1 MIVSSGYRKR
11 GFDAYGGKVLKAEDF
26 SHWNKDRLADP
37 AGVALQLDEEIEV
50 VELGVFDILPTLYQL
65 WIKNPKCK
73 IYMSED
79 NIAMFQRNNVLIRG
93 QYGTGAENFAQQYHL
108 QFLPLDIE
116 LAQAGDYFDRGV
128 DIVTLRFYDDGSAY
142 IHQDCRCQGISA
154 GNTGGGEVSFNL
166 PDDFYRTMTA
176 DELADKCWLS
186 GLIKKNGV
194 LASVMKKAKAKG
206 GFLIDY
212 TKKEKDG

>member
-1 MIVSSGYRKR
+1 MIVSAGFRKR
-11 GFDAYGGKVLKAEDF
+11 GFDAYGGKVLKASDF
-26 SHWNKDRLADP
+26 SYWSEERLADP
-37 AGVALQLDEEIEV
+37 AGVALGIDEEIEV

-79 NIAMFQRNNVLIRG
+79 NIAMFQRNNVMIRG
-93 QYGTGAENFAQQYHL
+93 KYGTGAENFARQYRL
-108 QFLPLDIE
+108 QFLPLDVE
-116 LAQAGDYFDRGV
+116 LACSGDYYDRGV

-154 GNTGGGEVSFNL
+154 GSVGGGEVSFDL
-166 PDDFYRTMTA
+166 PNDFYLTMTA

-194 LASVMKKAKAKG
+194 LASAMKKAKANG

-212 TKKEKDG
+212 GKKTKAQ